1 MDDSFIRVEVEV
13 NTPAIQDKLS
23 ALFHDDRTMLEIHNL
38 LAKTIDPWVPYL
50 SGPLSQTVD
59 VQPEYIR
66 YVVPYAH
73 YQYYGVGFNHTI
85 EVHPLASAMWDK
97 VAMQTMRESF
107 EAQVKDI
114 LVRRAKELYG

>member
-1 MDDSFIRVEVEV
+1 MDDNFIRVDVEV
-13 NTPAIQDKLS
+13 NAPAIQDKLS

-38 LAKTIDPWVPYL
+38 LVKTIDPWVPYL
-50 SGPLSQTVD
+50 NGPLSQTVD

-107 EAQVKDI
+107 EAQVKEI